1 MVGEA
6 NEGTRRYPRLAIT
19 EQVAADVTA
28 TQSVRLLDIGLG
40 GVRIAHTGAVNPGAS
55 CLLRLPVR
63 GLEFPLRCRVVWTHP
78 MGPGEAGGN
87 AGPFPFQS
95 GLEFVGLSPSAQAL
109 LEAFIR
115 SRKGLEVRA
124 P

>member
-19 EQVAADVTA
+19 EQVTADVTA

-40 GVRIAHTGAVNPGAS
+40 GVRIAHTGAVHPGAS
-55 CLLRLPVR
+55 CQLRLPVR
-63 GLEFPLRCRVVWTHP
+63 GLEFPLPCRVIWTHLMASDEAEGS
-78 MGPGEAGGN
+78 MG
-87 AGPFPFQS
+87 PFQS
-95 GLEFVGLSPSAQAL
+95 GLEFLGLSPTARAL